1 MQEAEFCEQDRKV
14 KLIWRKINKGTKNY
28 VTFTT
33 HVQNMSHLKIA

>member
-1 MQEAEFCEQDRKV
+1 MQEEEFCEQDRKV

-33 HVQNMSHLKIA
+33 